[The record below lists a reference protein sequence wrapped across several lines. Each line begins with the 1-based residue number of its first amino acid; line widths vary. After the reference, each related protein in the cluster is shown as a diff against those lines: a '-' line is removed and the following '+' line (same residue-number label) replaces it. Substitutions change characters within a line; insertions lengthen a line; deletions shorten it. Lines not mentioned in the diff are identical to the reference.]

1 MSRQMKHIRQV
12 CRVRDGNMQNSC
24 PANAFKDLQACKMA
38 FKKPDVRRPARW
50 PLRIVNQTVRRGAG
64 KTVQLNGN
72 NLLDALKLRR
82 AV

>member
-1 MSRQMKHIRQV
+1 MSRQMKHIRQACCV
-12 CRVRDGNMQNSC
+12 HDGNIQNSC

-38 FKKPDVRRPARW
+38 FKKPDVHRSARW
-50 PLRIVNQTVRRGAG
+50 PLRIVNQTVRRAAG
-64 KTVQLNGN
+64 KTMQLNG